1 MTHINISKMSKLL
14 KHMYKEYKNDK
25 PSNLQK
31 KMKKMRG
38 GNVFPIPTTSMINI
52 SSLDMKSFSHP
63 HISSLSQAPHSNF
76 AM

>member
-1 MTHINISKMSKLL
+1 MAHISISKMSKLL
-14 KHMYKEYKNDK
+14 KQMYKEYKNEK

-31 KMKKMRG
+31 KMKG
-38 GNVFPIPTTSMINI
+38 GNVFPTPMTSMMNI

-63 HISSLSQAPHSNF
+63 HISSLSRAPHSNF